1 MEYLK
6 VFTDFAKVLEPLG
19 DAEIGRLFIAMLE
32 YTERGAEPDFRGN
45 ERFIWPMAKLQI
57 DRTVEEYE
65 GIVNRNREN
74 GKKGGRPKNP
84 AVFNENPKNP
94 VVFSETQKS
103 QDKEKDKEKDKDN
116 IPLKINK
123 NTPKHKYGEYS
134 NVLLT
139 DEELEKLK
147 AEFSDWQQR
156 IERLSAY
163 KASTGKVYK
172 NDLATIRNWAKRDGV
187 AKQEKPATS
196 YDMDVIRQRFELG
209 NIK

>member
-6 VFTDFAKVLEPLG
+6 VFTNFVEVIEPLG
-19 DAEIGRLFIAMLE
+19 EAEMGRLFVAMLKYAE
-32 YTERGAEPDFRGN
+32 SGATPDLRGN
-45 ERFIWPMAKLQI
+45 ERFVWPIAKQNI

-94 VVFSETQKS
+94 AVFSETQKS

-123 NTPKHKYGEYS
+123 NPPKHKYGEYE

-139 DEELEKLK
+139 DEDLGKLK
-147 AEFSDWQQR
+147 AEFSDWAQR

-172 NDLATIRNWAKRDGV
+172 NDLATIRNWAKRDIGTK
-187 AKQEKPATS
+187 AEKPKPS
-196 YDMDVIRQRFELG
+196 YDMKAIEKLFEMG

>member
-45 ERFIWPMAKLQI
+45 ERFIWPTAKLQI
-57 DRTVEEYE
+57 DRTVEEYNN
-65 GIVNRNREN
+65 ICNKNREN

-84 AVFNENPKNP
+84 AVFEENPKNP
-94 VVFSETQKS
+94 AVFLETQKS
-103 QDKEKDKEKDKDN
+103 QDKDKDKDKDKDN
-116 IPLKINK
+116 ISPKINK
-123 NTPKHKYGEYS
+123 KPPKHKYGKYS
-134 NVLLT
+134 NVLLS
-139 DEELEKLK
+139 DDDLAALK
-147 AEFSDWQQR
+147 AEFSDWEKR
-156 IERLSAY
+156 IERLSEY

-172 NDLATIRNWAKRDGV
+172 NDLATIRNWARRDGET
-187 AKQEKPATS
+187 KKEKPATS